1 MLRSLSRAA
10 RPAAIALARS
20 APVVRANVGAF
31 SAIRN
36 YATAKPAT
44 SEGMAMNLEADNVG
58 IVVFGNDR
66 LIRE

>member
-36 YATAKPAT
+36 YATAKP
-44 SEGMAMNLEADNVG
+44 GMNQHPRSVAILLKRRNIFLQFD
-58 IVVFGNDR
+58 
-66 LIRE
+66 